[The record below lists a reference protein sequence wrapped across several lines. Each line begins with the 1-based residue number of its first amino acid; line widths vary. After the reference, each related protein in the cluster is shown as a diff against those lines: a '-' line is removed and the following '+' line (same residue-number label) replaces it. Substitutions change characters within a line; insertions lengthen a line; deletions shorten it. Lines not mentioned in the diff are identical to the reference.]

1 MGTLGSILGGGA
13 GGTTGGRQRQG
24 LGETIVKS
32 FGRNVAGTVG
42 RTVATQILR
51 GIFGSMRR

>member
-1 MGTLGSILGGGA
+1 LGTILGGGTA
-13 GGTTGGRQRQG
+13 GGRQRQG
-24 LGETIVKS
+24 LGETMVKS
-32 FGRNVAGTVG
+32 FGRNIAGTVG